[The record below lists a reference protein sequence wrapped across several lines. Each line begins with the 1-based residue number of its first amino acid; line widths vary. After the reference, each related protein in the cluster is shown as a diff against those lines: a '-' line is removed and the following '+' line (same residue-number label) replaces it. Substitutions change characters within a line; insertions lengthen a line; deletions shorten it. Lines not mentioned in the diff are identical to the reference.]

1 MVATATAS
9 SSQLALAAVIHK
21 HGVADRRIPVHLL
34 AEASVPART
43 DANTEFGFT
52 SFMRNMAGMLINREC
67 SAGCCIRMRHVRR
80 SASPHV
86 PNAVVNQYSC
96 TSLNYYTEV
105 YAGGEGCAGGRAGV
119 DIAATVTSQSRIA
132 QAI

>member
-43 DANTEFGFT
+43 CKHGIGFT
-52 SFMRNMAGMLINREC
+52 SFMRNMVAMLINREC